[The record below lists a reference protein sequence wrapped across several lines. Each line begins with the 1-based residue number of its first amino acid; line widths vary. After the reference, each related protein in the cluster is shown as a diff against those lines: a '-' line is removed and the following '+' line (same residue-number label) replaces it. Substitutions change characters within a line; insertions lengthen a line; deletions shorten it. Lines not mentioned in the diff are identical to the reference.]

1 MENNISLI
9 LFAMKLNTVVNLT
22 LLTRPTLIEMDHLCI
37 ALMEIELFSQVIYLK
52 TLTSVLASKAHTNYV
67 MCACYIDFCTVVS
80 QKCTT
85 IFCLLVRKLFMV
97 PQLIF
102 QVKTIVTAKKE

>member
-1 MENNISLI
+1 MYRIDGDRIIQPGNIPR
-9 LFAMKLNTVVNLT
+9 NTNK
-22 LLTRPTLIEMDHLCI
+22 C
-37 ALMEIELFSQVIYLK
+37 
-52 TLTSVLASKAHTNYV
+52 VLASKAHTNYV
-67 MCACYIDFCTVVS
+67 MYACYIGFCTVVS

-102 QVKTIVTAKKE
+102 QVKTIVTTAKKE